1 MEGDMMQYNR
11 QYKDIYKIA
20 HTILFFIDNNM
31 HHFGITKLM
40 KLFFYADKYHLE
52 KYKKTIF
59 KSMYTKLEHGPV
71 PQSTHALLLDAL
83 SLKLDNG
90 YPLEYEEEAKIIDHF
105 IDINAVRLDGN
116 KKMLKFQAK
125 ENMHSDKDFFS
136 KSELEIL
143 EKISEEFKDI
153 STDEI
158 SNMSHETRAWKSVD
172 MRQPISTFNL
182 VDSLEDRKF
191 INYLYEEQ
199 MSFRNSFDMYKV
211 EN

>member
-1 MEGDMMQYNR
+1 MMQYNR

-20 HTILFFIDNNM
+20 HTILFFLENDM
-31 HHFGITKLM
+31 RHFGITKLM

-90 YPLEYEEEAKIIDHF
+90 YPLEYEEEAKIIDYF
-105 IDINAVRLDGN
+105 IDINAVLLDGK
-116 KKMLKFQAK
+116 KKMLKFQAR
-125 ENMHSDKDFFS
+125 EDMHANKDFFS
-136 KSELEIL
+136 ISELEIL
-143 EKISEEFKDI
+143 KKISEEFKDI

-158 SNMSHETRAWKSVD
+158 SEMSHEARAWKSVD
-172 MRQPISTFNL
+172 MRQPISIYNL
-182 VDSLEDRKF
+182 VDKLEDRKF

-199 MSFRNSFDMYKV
+199 FSFRNSFDIHKIG
-211 EN
+211 N